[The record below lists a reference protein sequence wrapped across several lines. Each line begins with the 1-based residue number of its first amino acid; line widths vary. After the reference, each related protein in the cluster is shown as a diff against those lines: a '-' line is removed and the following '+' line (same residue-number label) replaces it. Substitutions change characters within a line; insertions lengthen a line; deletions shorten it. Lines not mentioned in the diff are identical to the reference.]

1 MKPDKYLREI
11 QRVELAREA
20 QRIKAVTLQNSLF
33 EDADMKEIVRA
44 AQVREVSH
52 AKRRKKK

>member
-20 QRIKAVTLQNSLF
+20 QRIKAVTLQSSLF